1 MKKISLATSILLALS
16 MQVSAEPGKEGDK
29 WIAGFAEYYS
39 TDQEISGYPFYL
51 SDGTGL
57 GAEFGFRFKP
67 EWAVRLEYSH
77 LSINSNTAAG
87 TKDQSGNRFGA
98 DALYFMFDDA
108 LYVFGGY
115 KHFNLTGNADLL
127 NIGVGKHWNLTEK
140 FKVVTELAA
149 YNDIDNGNK
158 DIGVKLGLAYSLGE
172 SAPAQPKDSDNDG
185 VNDTLDMCPNTPMG
199 TQVDAKGC
207 DIDADK
213 DGVLNTLDLCP
224 NTPIGTKVD
233 SNGCNEDVDGDGVLN
248 TLDAC
253 PNTPAGTPVGAKGC
267 SLALDADEDG
277 VIDSVD
283 KCANTPITDKVDEV
297 GCSIFMEQEVSQN
310 LRINFGNNSSIISN
324 PNNPDF
330 QTFADFMNRYPNTD
344 TVIEGH
350 SSSLGNDDYNMTLSQ
365 KRADAVRKLL
375 ITKYGIDADRIKAV
389 GHGETQL
396 LDTAN
401 TPQAHA
407 LNRRITAKVTA
418 SKRVKVEK

>member
-1 MKKISLATSILLALS
+1 MKKISIATSILLALS
-16 MQVSAEPGKEGDK
+16 TQALADPGQQGDK

-39 TDQEISGYPFYL
+39 TDQEASGFPNYL

-57 GAEFGFRFKP
+57 GAEFGFRFLP
-67 EWAVRLEYSH
+67 QWAGRIEYSS
-77 LSINSNTAAG
+77 LDIDASSLG
-87 TKDQSGNRFGA
+87 QDKSGSRFGF
-98 DALYFMFDDA
+98 DAMYFLPNDFM
-108 LYVFGGY
+108 YIFGGVKEIKIADSDTMY
-115 KHFNLTGNADLL
+115 NLGL
-127 NIGVGKHWNLTEK
+127 GKHWAVAEKLKVITE
-140 FKVVTELAA
+140 VAA
-149 YNDIDNGNK
+149 YNNFENGTN
-158 DIGVKLGLAYSLGE
+158 DIGVKVGLAYTFGNSG
-172 SAPAQPKDSDNDG
+172 PAMPKDSDNDG
-185 VNDTLDMCPNTPMG
+185 VNDTLDMCPNTAPG

-207 DIDADK
+207 DIDEDK
-213 DGVLNTLDLCP
+213 DGILNTLDLCP
-224 NTPIGTKVD
+224 NTPVGTKVD
-233 SNGCNEDVDGDGVLN
+233 SNGCNEDADGDGVLN

-267 SLALDADEDG
+267 SLAIDADQDG
-277 VIDSVD
+277 VIDSAD
-283 KCANTPITDKVDEV
+283 QCANTPITDKVDAL
-297 GCSIFMEQEVSQN
+297 GCSIFMEEEVSQN

-350 SSSLGNDDYNMTLSQ
+350 SSAPGNDDYNMMLSQ

-375 ITKYGIDADRIKAV
+375 ITNYGIDAARIKAV
-389 GHGETQL
+389 GYGETQL

-401 TPQAHA
+401 TKQAHA